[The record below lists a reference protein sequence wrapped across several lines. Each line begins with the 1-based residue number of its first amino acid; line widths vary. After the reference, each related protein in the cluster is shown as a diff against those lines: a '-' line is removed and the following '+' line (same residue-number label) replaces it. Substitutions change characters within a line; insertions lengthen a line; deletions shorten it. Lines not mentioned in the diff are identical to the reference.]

1 MDNVTFDEVWEGLK
15 TSGDVKERQTVET
28 AEELARIINSLAN
41 ARVNAH
47 ISQRDLAE
55 KSGIKQSAIARMES
69 LQVVPRLDTVI
80 RIAMC
85 LGVRVA
91 VNEEKEVELRNV
103 RIFNPVSLK
112 PQEQY
117 HWPASENNY
126 VLRKGNY
133 CAAVG

>member
-91 VNEEKEVELRNV
+91 VNEEKEVELGKIRV
-103 RIFNPVSLK
+103 FNPDSLK

-126 VLRKGNY
+126 VIRKGNY